1 MNVVYFC
8 LTYLHE
14 QHRGYDNKL
23 ASKVENVVYTPARE
37 TDVEEPAR
45 DVEGG
50 GRVSE
55 RSGVFGP
62 GRGGRQLHSD
72 SGMYSNTN
80 RCTYSST
87 YGVYI
92 GVQTGSGC
100 SLHRHV

>member
-1 MNVVYFC
+1 MNECCLC

-55 RSGVFGP
+55 SGVFGP

-72 SGMYSNTN
+72 SGMYNKHKP
-80 RCTYSST
+80 
-87 YGVYI
+87 
-92 GVQTGSGC
+92 
-100 SLHRHV
+100 LHLQ